1 MSHVTLFKTAIKGK
15 KEENFIFSRFFD
27 KVDFF
32 AITSSNKYP
41 SDSRTI
47 ISVRM
52 CFKLTVVLA
61 MVLAINGQVFP
72 PTGIRRVR
80 PGPIVQT
87 RSGPVQ
93 GQEETYDIF
102 RRIHTFKGIRYGEAP
117 VGNMRF
123 REAVPPAPWNEVYQA
138 WNYGPRCSQ
147 FTLFR
152 GNIVGSED
160 CLFLNIAAPTNI
172 RSRLPV
178 AVLIHGG
185 GLQLGSGQMDFLGPE
200 LIVRDNIVWVS
211 LNYRLNAFGF
221 LNTEDRHS
229 PGNFGLKDMILAL
242 QWVQQNI
249 EFFGGNPDDVTISGP
264 SGGAVAAH
272 CLVLSSAAQG
282 LFHKAIIN
290 SGSLFNNWA
299 FNRNPRLNAV
309 RLAQSLQLQFSSSE
323 DMVNQMRLV
332 SMERLLNAAGGLT
345 VGSPLTFDELEFMP
359 SVEPPDSQETRII
372 TAPVEFLAR
381 SGNINTV
388 PLMVGFNSAESL
400 YAIAQ
405 VASDST
411 ILEAFNQNPNLLVPS
426 EWNIAPNT
434 LQAQLVITAFRNLYF
449 NGAQTITPEMA
460 VQWSEY
466 VSDRE
471 YIFGISKLAR
481 LHRARQPVHYYRFSY
496 SGALSFGQRG
506 FFLRQHQG
514 AMHGDDT
521 FYTYRMNIAVTPV
534 APSDEA
540 FTIQRRFVRL
550 LSNFIR
556 FGDPT
561 PSRMDPL
568 LQVTWPQLTANEEF
582 LDINGTLSNGF
593 HPFRSRMDVWHA
605 FDQQFN
611 P

>member
-1 MSHVTLFKTAIKGK
+1 MFFKLAVV
-15 KEENFIFSRFFD
+15 FST
-27 KVDFF
+27 VF
-32 AITSSNKYP
+32 AIS
-41 SDSRTI
+41 
-47 ISVRM
+47 
-52 CFKLTVVLA
+52 
-61 MVLAINGQVFP
+61 GQVLP
-72 PTGIRRVR
+72 PSGIRRVR

-102 RRIHTFKGIRYGEAP
+102 RRMHTFKGIRYGQAP
-117 VGNMRF
+117 VGSMRF
-123 REAVPPAPWNEVYQA
+123 REAIPPTPWNEVYQA
-138 WNYGPRCSQ
+138 WSYGSRCSQ
-147 FTLFR
+147 FTVFR
-152 GNIVGSED
+152 GILTGSED

-200 LIVRDNIVWVS
+200 LIVQDNIIWVS
-211 LNYRLNAFGF
+211 LNYRLSAFGF
-221 LNTEDRHS
+221 LNSGDRHS

-242 QWVQQNI
+242 RWVQQNI
-249 EFFGGNPDDVTISGP
+249 EFFGGNPNDVTITGA
-264 SGGAVAAH
+264 SGGAVAVH
-272 CLVLSSAAQG
+272 CLVLSPAAQG
-282 LFHKAIIN
+282 LFHKAILT

-309 RLAQSLQLQFSSSE
+309 RLAQNLQLQFSSSE
-323 DMVNQMRLV
+323 DMVNQLRQV
-332 SMERLLNAAGGLT
+332 SMERLLTAAGGLT
-345 VGSPLTFDELEFMP
+345 VDTPLTFDELEFMP
-359 SVEPPDSQETRII
+359 SIDPLDSLETRVI
-372 TAPVEFLAR
+372 TAPIDVLAR

-388 PLMVGFNSAESL
+388 PLIVGFNSAESL

-405 VASDST
+405 VARDST

-426 EWNIAPNT
+426 EWNITPNT
-434 LQAQLVITAFRNLYF
+434 IQAQIVITTFRNLYF

-460 VQWSEY
+460 VEWSNY

-481 LHRARQPVHYYRFSY
+481 IHRNRQPVHYYRFSY
-496 SGALSFGQRG
+496 SGSLSFGQRG
-506 FFLRQHQG
+506 FFLRQYPG

-540 FTIQRRFVRL
+540 FTVQSRFVRL
-550 LSNFIR
+550 ISNFIR
-556 FGDPT
+556 FSNPT
-561 PSRMDPL
+561 PSRLDPL
-568 LQVTWPQLTANEEF
+568 LSTTWPRLTANEEF
-582 LDINGTLSNGF
+582 LDINGTLSNDV
-593 HPFRSRMDVWHA
+593 HPFRARMDVWHA